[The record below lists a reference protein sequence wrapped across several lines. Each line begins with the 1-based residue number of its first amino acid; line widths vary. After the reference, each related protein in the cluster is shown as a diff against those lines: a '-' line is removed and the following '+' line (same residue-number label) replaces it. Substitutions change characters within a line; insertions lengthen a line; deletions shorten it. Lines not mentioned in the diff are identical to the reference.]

1 MKSLLV
7 ASILGLMS
15 SAAMA
20 SLLTNGTLETP
31 DEHETNNAT
40 GWTLT
45 EVGVDGAGAPL
56 DTASFVDFGAGG
68 NHTPGGHRGLWF
80 RSFMGGLIQG
90 GSTEV
95 DAILTQ
101 AVAGSAGT
109 SYDLSAWYRY
119 ETFYSGGDEFR
130 DTQTILAIDFLDGMG
145 GVLGSSELD
154 IDALN
159 ANDGVWRQFS
169 VSGIAPAGT
178 ASVQARASFLDGV
191 LQTGNPQSAFVDD
204 LVLTPEPTSLALIGL
219 GALALIRRR

>member
-15 SAAMA
+15 STAMA
-20 SLLTNGTLETP
+20 SLLVNGDLENP
-31 DEHETNNAT
+31 AENESNNIT

-45 EVGVDGAGAPL
+45 EVGVDAAGAPL
-56 DTASFVDFGAGG
+56 DTASAISFA
-68 NHTPGGHRGLWF
+68 NHTPTGNRGLWF
-80 RSFMGGLIQG
+80 RSFMGGLVQG

-101 AVAGSAGT
+101 SVPGSAGT

-119 ETFYSGGDEFR
+119 ETFYSGADEFR
-130 DTQTILAIDFLDGMG
+130 DTQTVLAIDFLDGMG
-145 GVLGSSELD
+145 GLLSSAELD

-159 ANDGVWRQFS
+159 AADGQWRQFS

-204 LVLTPEPTSLALIGL
+204 FVLTPEPTSLALIGL
-219 GALALIRRR
+219 GAVALLRRR

>member
-1 MKSLLV
+1 
-7 ASILGLMS
+7 
-15 SAAMA
+15 
-20 SLLTNGTLETP
+20 
-31 DEHETNNAT
+31 
-40 GWTLT
+40 
-45 EVGVDGAGAPL
+45 
-56 DTASFVDFGAGG
+56 
-68 NHTPGGHRGLWF
+68 
-80 RSFMGGLIQG
+80 
-90 GSTEV
+90 
-95 DAILTQ
+95 
-101 AVAGSAGT
+101 
-109 SYDLSAWYRY
+109 
-119 ETFYSGGDEFR
+119 
-130 DTQTILAIDFLDGMG
+130 MG

>member
-1 MKSLLV
+1 MKGLII
-7 ASILGLMS
+7 ASVFGLMS
-15 SAAMA
+15 STAMA
-20 SLLTNGTLETP
+20 GLLVNGDLENP
-31 DEHETNNAT
+31 AENESNNIT

-45 EVGVDGAGAPL
+45 EVGVDAAGAPL
-56 DTASFVDFGAGG
+56 DTASAISFA
-68 NHTPGGHRGLWF
+68 NHTPGGNRGLWF

-101 AVAGSAGT
+101 SVPGSAGT
-109 SYDLSAWYRY
+109 HYDLSAWYRY

-130 DTQTILAIDFLDGMG
+130 DTQTILAMDFLDGMG
-145 GVLGSSELD
+145 GVLSSVELD
-154 IDALN
+154 VDSVN

-169 VSGIAPAGT
+169 VHGIAPAGT

-204 LVLTPEPTSLALIGL
+204 FDLTPEPSSLALIGL
-219 GALALIRRR
+219 GAMALIRRR

>member
-1 MKSLLV
+1 MKSLIV

-15 SAAMA
+15 STAMA
-20 SLLTNGTLETP
+20 GLLVNGDLENP
-31 DEHETNNAT
+31 AENESNNIT

-56 DTASFVDFGAGG
+56 DTASAISFANHTTGG
-68 NHTPGGHRGLWF
+68 NRGLWF

-101 AVAGSAGT
+101 SVPGNAGENYS
-109 SYDLSAWYRY
+109 LSAWYRY

-130 DTQTILAIDFLDGMG
+130 NTQTILAMDFLDGMG
-145 GVLGSSELD
+145 GLLSSVELD
-154 IDALN
+154 VDAVNL
-159 ANDGVWRQFS
+159 NDGVWRQFS
-169 VSGIAPAGT
+169 VAGIAPAGT

-204 LVLTPEPTSLALIGL
+204 FEMTPEPSSLALIGL
-219 GALALIRRR
+219 GAMALIRRR